1 MERVWRN
8 NNMIDTKSQPQYP
21 LFLQCSKSEFE
32 ALDTQAC
39 ELLDFP
45 NAGASD
51 YCSPIIDF
59 EGKFYFTINPEISK
73 LFTEKQL
80 ENCVSYE
87 EIKFPEISIK

>member
-1 MERVWRN
+1 MLNIEPTQ
-8 NNMIDTKSQPQYP
+8 IYP
-21 LFLQCSKSEFE
+21 CFYACKNEAEFE
-32 ALDTQAC
+32 NLDTQAC

-51 YCSPIIDF
+51 YCNPIIDF

-80 ENCVSYE
+80 DTCIPYE
-87 EIKFPEISIK
+87 DIVLPTPEPIK

>member
-8 NNMIDTKSQPQYP
+8 NNMLDTKSQPQYP

-51 YCSPIIDF
+51 YCSPIIDVK
-59 EGKFYFTINPEISK
+59 GVYYFTVNAEVSSLVDLEKCVPYDKIVLPEPKK
-73 LFTEKQL
+73 L
-80 ENCVSYE
+80 
-87 EIKFPEISIK
+87 

>member
-1 MERVWRN
+1 MLNIEPTQ
-8 NNMIDTKSQPQYP
+8 IYP
-21 LFLQCSKSEFE
+21 CFFACKNEAEFQS
-32 ALDTQAC
+32 LDTQAC

-45 NAGASD
+45 NAGATD

-80 ENCVSYE
+80 ENCVPYDK
-87 EIKFPEISIK
+87 IVLPEPKKL